1 MDIRTLAERELSELP
16 LFDMTEWLARKG
28 EYDPSFRLVASE
40 FGVITTLLDH
50 GYYEEASE
58 RIVPLLGMKV
68 PAAFHRL

>member
-50 GYYEEASE
+50 GTVSYTHLTLPTKA
-58 RIVPLLGMKV
+58 
-68 PAAFHRL
+68 